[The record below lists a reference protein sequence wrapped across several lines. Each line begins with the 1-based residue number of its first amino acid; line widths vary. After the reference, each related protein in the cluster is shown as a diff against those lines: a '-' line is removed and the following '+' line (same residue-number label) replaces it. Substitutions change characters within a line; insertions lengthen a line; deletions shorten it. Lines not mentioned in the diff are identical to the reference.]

1 MTDTITIPRAEY
13 DALRTRLE
21 DLEDV
26 LAAQTA
32 RTGITLPAE
41 FANRIMDG
49 ENPIR
54 VWREYRGLGL
64 RELAIRSGLAA
75 GFLSEIENGKRVGS
89 IATYRALARSLDTS
103 LDWLADE

>member
-13 DALRTRLE
+13 DALHSRLE

-26 LAAQTA
+26 LAAQQG

-41 FANRIMDG
+41 WANRIMDG
-49 ENPIR
+49 EGPVR

-64 RELAIRSGLAA
+64 RELAAKADVGA
-75 GFLSEIENGKRVGS
+75 GFLSDIESGKRVGS
-89 IATYRALARSLDTS
+89 IATYQALARALDTS
-103 LDWLADE
+103 IDWLTID